1 MSKAREKKLMEDVE
15 ASQNAESKQEEQR
28 RLQRHECGEKIQELL
43 DQYGCA
49 INATVTVGDNRV
61 IPSIFL
67 EDIKQ

>member
-15 ASQNAESKQEEQR
+15 ASQKAELKQEEQR
-28 RLQRHECGEKIQELL
+28 KLQRHECGEKIQELL

>member
-1 MSKAREKKLMEDVE
+1 MSKVREKKLMEDVE

-28 RLQRHECGEKIQELL
+28 KLQRYECGEKIQELL
-43 DQYGCA
+43 NQYGCV
-49 INATVTVGDNRV
+49 INATVTVGNNRI

>member
-15 ASQNAESKQEEQR
+15 ASQNAESKQKEQR

-49 INATVTVGDNRV
+49 INATVTVGDNTI

>member
-1 MSKAREKKLMEDVE
+1 MSKVREKKLMENVE

-49 INATVTVGDNRV
+49 INATVTVGNNRV
-61 IPSIFL
+61 IPAIFL

>member
-1 MSKAREKKLMEDVE
+1 MSKVREKKLMENVE

-49 INATVTVGDNRV
+49 INATVTVGNNRV

>member
-15 ASQNAESKQEEQR
+15 ASQNAELKQEEQR

-49 INATVTVGDNRV
+49 INATVTVGNNRV

>member
-15 ASQNAESKQEEQR
+15 ASQNAELKQEEQR

-49 INATVTVGDNRV
+49 MNATVTVGNNRV

>member
-49 INATVTVGDNRV
+49 MNATVTVGNNRV